1 VEWKV
6 AAAVAAAEFVTTVLS
21 SPARQGNEKYS
32 NQKYSRPCQCS
43 VVWFI
48 IIWATHGR
56 TDDACSTLPF
66 VKDGIGLWANP
77 LPGSVPF
84 GKVITS
90 VLGSEGAPLLHGA
103 RVARSDRI
111 DKDKSDGCTVVD

>member
-1 VEWKV
+1 MKNIQTKNI
-6 AAAVAAAEFVTTVLS
+6 AGHANA
-21 SPARQGNEKYS
+21 
-32 NQKYSRPCQCS
+32 
-43 VVWFI
+43 VWFGLF
-48 IIWATHGR
+48 IIWATHGRTDGR